1 MDNANG
7 FNSYKKF
14 TTDRKIK
21 GNTLKPLVCKISKQ
35 PFISIDDKLTVKSK
49 KNYRQPRKC
58 EIVARVSTRDTS
70 A

>member
-1 MDNANG
+1 MDNAND

-35 PFISIDDKLTVKSK
+35 PSSSIDDKV
-49 KNYRQPRKC
+49 NRQEQEKLSPTAQ
-58 EIVARVSTRDTS
+58 V
-70 A
+70 